1 MLVKAVNDWES
12 DDLVDILS
20 SSMLKVD
27 IRARKT
33 ASECLEQVKYLHRAP
48 SLLRDLDRG
57 SVTSTEVMSSSIIF
71 EARRDLERAEGAD
84 RVNEVGSKPSLA
96 GRASN
101 NSQVSTQLSISSAD
115 EWRESEP
122 IVERR
127 TTVTALYSA
136 AHRRSMKRRRHNES
150 DVEKPSD
157 ALQYDSHIP
166 TGFKS
171 LTEVPPE
178 EDQMTFPE
186 AAVTMRKCHSLLDTN
201 QS

>member
-101 NSQVSTQLSISSAD
+101 NSQVGTQLSISSAD
-115 EWRESEP
+115 KWRESEP
-122 IVERR
+122 
-127 TTVTALYSA
+127 L
-136 AHRRSMKRRRHNES
+136 
-150 DVEKPSD
+150 
-157 ALQYDSHIP
+157 
-166 TGFKS
+166 
-171 LTEVPPE
+171 
-178 EDQMTFPE
+178 
-186 AAVTMRKCHSLLDTN
+186 
-201 QS
+201 

>member
-84 RVNEVGSKPSLA
+84 RVNEVEVNLRSP
-96 GRASN
+96 
-101 NSQVSTQLSISSAD
+101 D
-115 EWRESEP
+115 EHQ
-122 IVERR
+122 
-127 TTVTALYSA
+127 TTL
-136 AHRRSMKRRRHNES
+136 K
-150 DVEKPSD
+150 
-157 ALQYDSHIP
+157 
-166 TGFKS
+166 
-171 LTEVPPE
+171 
-178 EDQMTFPE
+178 
-186 AAVTMRKCHSLLDTN
+186 
-201 QS
+201 